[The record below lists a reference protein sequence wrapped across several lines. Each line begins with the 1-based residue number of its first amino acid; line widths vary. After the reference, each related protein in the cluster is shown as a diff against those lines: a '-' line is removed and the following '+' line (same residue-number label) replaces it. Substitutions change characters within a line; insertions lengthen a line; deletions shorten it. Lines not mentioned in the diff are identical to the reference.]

1 MYCTNCG
8 KELPV
13 DARFCTECGAKV
25 EIEKAKVTEI
35 IEANDEIDADINVAY
50 KTDIETEETSDYWPG
65 VQYRH
70 LIRFQIRRFPCLQ
83 QA

>member
-50 KTDIETEETSDYWPG
+50 RY
-65 VQYRH
+65 
-70 LIRFQIRRFPCLQ
+70 
-83 QA
+83 